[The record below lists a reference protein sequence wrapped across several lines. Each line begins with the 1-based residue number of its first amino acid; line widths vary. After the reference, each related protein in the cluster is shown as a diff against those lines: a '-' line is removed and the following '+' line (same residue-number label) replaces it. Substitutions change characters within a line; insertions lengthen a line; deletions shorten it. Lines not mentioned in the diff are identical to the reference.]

1 MRKVNIAVKIGK
13 ITLPN
18 PVITASGTFDV
29 EKYCDLI
36 DINKLGAVITKTI
49 TLNKRLGNSPPRIVE
64 TPSGIINS
72 IGLQNEGIDDF
83 IKNKLPELKKYKTN
97 IMVSIGGETQDE
109 YIKLAKILNNADG
122 ISAIEINISCPN
134 IRKERKLF
142 AQDKKEIYKIVNKI
156 RKATDLTL
164 ITKLSPNVTDIT
176 EVAKA
181 AEDAGSDAISLVNT
195 FFAMAIGIDTRKP
208 KLGNITGG
216 LSGPAIKPIAL
227 YLVYQVA
234 KSVKI
239 PVIGIGGIAIWE
251 DAVEFLIAGARA
263 VQVGTANFILPDTTI
278 KIIEGIKE
286 YLRKKKIYD
295 ITKLTGTLDVFLP

>member
-1 MRKVNIAVKIGK
+1 MRKVNVAVKIGK
-13 ITLPN
+13 ITLKN
-18 PVITASGTFDV
+18 PVITASGTFDT

-49 TLNKRLGNSPPRIVE
+49 TLNKRLGPPPPRIVE

-83 IKNKLPELKKYKTN
+83 LGNKLPAHRKYKTN
-97 IMVSIGGETQDE
+97 IIISIGGETQTE
-109 YIKLAKILNNADG
+109 YIKLGKVLNNSEG

-142 AQDKKEIYKIVNKI
+142 AQDKKATYRIVSKI

-164 ITKLSPNVTDIT
+164 ITKLSPNVGDIT
-176 EVAKA
+176 EIAKA
-181 AEDAGSDAISLVNT
+181 AEDAGSDAVSLVNT
-195 FFAMAIGIDTRKP
+195 FFAMAIDINTGKP

-227 YLVYQVA
+227 YLVHQVA
-234 KSVKI
+234 KSVQI
-239 PVIGIGGIAIWE
+239 PVIGIGGIATWE
-251 DAVEFLIAGARA
+251 DAVEFLIAGASA
-263 VQVGTANFILPDTTI
+263 IQVGTANFISPDAHI

-295 ITKLTGTLDVFLP
+295 ITKLIGTSGVPHQ